1 MKTKLKTIATISV
14 LTLGLAACE
23 MHNKP
28 YNRAPGS
35 YDKTSRSTDANGT
48 AYEQDD
54 STDVSVDSYGNRK
67 TVVRT
72 KTTKDPKGLMNKTTT
87 SKTRVEVDAK

>member
-1 MKTKLKTIATISV
+1 MKTKLTTIVAVSV

-28 YNRAPGS
+28 YNPAPGS

-48 AYEQDD
+48 TYEQDN
-54 STDVSVDSYGNRK
+54 STDVTVDSDGRKK